1 MWDERFGLLD
11 DPLYLAMR
19 KVTEAN
25 TLIGKLVSKM
35 IKEEVSG
42 VSVLLERSKSCVR
55 ESNASRC
62 AVYKDINPT
71 LTTHDIYTQ
80 RQPIN

>member
-1 MWDERFGLLD
+1 MHDN
-11 DPLYLAMR
+11 PLCFVIR

-25 TLIGKLVSKM
+25 TPIGKLVSGM
-35 IKEEVSG
+35 IREEVPD

-55 ESNASRC
+55 ESNASRYV
-62 AVYKDINPT
+62 VYKDINPT